1 METANDT
8 VAEPETS
15 EPTLE
20 EVKEALR
27 AHVQRNGA
35 LRSGVAATIA
45 REHGWHGRVMDV
57 LAVLTAD
64 TERMG
69 YLTGG
74 HRPDEVMTWLPAWVD
89 SPFSPAEIS
98 AIVESAGWD
107 PEPFVVVQ
115 RAGLLERLLRRPD
128 GSLRRVRGERA
139 GGWLSDSYA
148 LADEAEIL
156 RAVLAVVE
164 EDEPGG

>member
-1 METANDT
+1 METTDDT
-8 VAEPETS
+8 AAGPTTI
-15 EPTLE
+15 EPTIE
-20 EVKEALR
+20 EVGEALR

-35 LRSGVAATIA
+35 LRPGVAADIA

-57 LAVLTAD
+57 LGVLTEN

-74 HRPDEVMTWLPAWVD
+74 HKPDEVMTWLPAWVD
-89 SPFSPAEIS
+89 SPFSPAEIA

-107 PEPFVVVQ
+107 PEPFVVVR
-115 RAGLLERLLRRPD
+115 RAGLLDRLLRRPD

-148 LADEAEIL
+148 LANEEEIL
-156 RAVLAVVE
+156 RAVTAVIA
-164 EDEPGG
+164 EDER